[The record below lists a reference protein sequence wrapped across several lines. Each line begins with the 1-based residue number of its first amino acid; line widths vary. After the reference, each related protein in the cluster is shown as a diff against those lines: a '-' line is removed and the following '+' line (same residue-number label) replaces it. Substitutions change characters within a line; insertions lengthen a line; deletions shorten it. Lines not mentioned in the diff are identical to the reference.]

1 MERPTVRSYSIRG
14 SRITVAQRQAKTALQ
29 IVHGIEFK
37 QEIIDLKAIFPKA
50 HKVIM
55 EIGFGMGEATAI
67 IAKNHPDNAYIA
79 VDVHP
84 PGIGKLL
91 SRIDEDKLS
100 NVKVIEDVDVHPPG
114 IGKLLSRIDEDK
126 LANVKVIEDDV
137 HVVLQHMFAD
147 HCLDGIHLFFPDP
160 WPKKKHHKRR
170 IVNDGFLQL
179 IHPKLKKGGFIHIA
193 TDWVPYATSIQEV
206 FSNSDLFAG
215 GVIPK
220 PEWRPVTRFEDQ
232 GIDKDHAV
240 NDMYYVA
247 Q

>member
-29 IVHGIEFK
+29 MVHGIEFK

-50 HKVIM
+50 NKVIM

-100 NVKVIEDVDVHPPG
+100 NVKVIED
-114 IGKLLSRIDEDK
+114 
-126 LANVKVIEDDV
+126 DV
-137 HVVLQHMFAD
+137 HVVLQHMIAD
-147 HCLDGIHLFFPDP
+147 NCLDGIHLFFPDP

-193 TDWVPYATSIQEV
+193 TDWVPYAISIQEV

>member
-37 QEIIDLKAIFPKA
+37 QEVVDLKAIFPKA
-50 HKVIM
+50 NTVIM

-67 IAKNHPDNAYIA
+67 IAKNHPENAYIA

-91 SRIDEDKLS
+91 SRIDEEKLT
-100 NVKVIEDVDVHPPG
+100 
-114 IGKLLSRIDEDK
+114 
-126 LANVKVIEDDV
+126 NVKVIEDDV
-137 HVVLQHMFAD
+137 HVVLEHMIAD
-147 HCLDGIHLFFPDP
+147 HCLDGIHLYFPDP
-160 WPKKKHHKRR
+160 WPKKKHNKRR
-170 IVNDGFLQL
+170 IVNEAFLKL

-193 TDWVPYATSIQEV
+193 TDWVPYAISIQEV
-206 FSNSDLFAG
+206 FSNSDLFTG
-215 GVIPK
+215 GVIQK
-220 PEWRPVTRFEDQ
+220 PDWRPVTRFEDQ

>member
-14 SRITVAQRQAKTALQ
+14 SRITVAQRQAKSALQ
-29 IVHGIEFK
+29 MVHGIEFK

-50 HKVIM
+50 NKIIM

-91 SRIDEDKLS
+91 ARINEDKLT
-100 NVKVIEDVDVHPPG
+100 
-114 IGKLLSRIDEDK
+114 
-126 LANVKVIEDDV
+126 NVKVIEDDV
-137 HVVLQHMFAD
+137 HVVLEHMIAG
-147 HCLDGIHLFFPDP
+147 HTLDGIHLFFPDP

-179 IHPKLKKGGFIHIA
+179 IHPKLKKAGFIHIA
-193 TDWVPYATSIQEV
+193 TDWVPYAIAIQEV
-206 FSNSDLFAG
+206 FSNSDLFTG
-215 GVIPK
+215 GVIEK

-240 NDMYYVA
+240 NDMYYVV

>member
-29 IVHGIEFK
+29 MVHGIEFK

-50 HKVIM
+50 NKVIM

-67 IAKNHPDNAYIA
+67 IAKNHPENAYIA

-91 SRIDEDKLS
+91 SRIDEEKLT
-100 NVKVIEDVDVHPPG
+100 
-114 IGKLLSRIDEDK
+114 
-126 LANVKVIEDDV
+126 NVKVIEDDV
-137 HVVLQHMFAD
+137 HVVLEHMFAD
-147 HCLDGIHLFFPDP
+147 QTLDGIHLYFPDP
-160 WPKKKHHKRR
+160 WPKKKHNKRR

-193 TDWVPYATSIQEV
+193 TDWVPYAIAIQEV
-206 FSNSDLFAG
+206 FSKSDLFAG

-232 GIDKDHAV
+232 GINKDHAV
-240 NDMYYVA
+240 NDMYYTA

>member
-29 IVHGIEFK
+29 MVHGIEFK
-37 QEIIDLKAIFPKA
+37 QEIIDLKAIFPEA
-50 HKVIM
+50 NKVIM

-67 IAKNHPDNAYIA
+67 IAKNHPENAYIA

-100 NVKVIEDVDVHPPG
+100 NVKVIED
-114 IGKLLSRIDEDK
+114 
-126 LANVKVIEDDV
+126 DV
-137 HVVLQHMFAD
+137 HVVLEHMFAD
-147 HCLDGIHLFFPDP
+147 QSLDGIHLYFPDP
-160 WPKKKHHKRR
+160 WPKKKHNKRR
-170 IVNDGFLQL
+170 IVNDGFLKL
-179 IHPKLKKGGFIHIA
+179 IHPKLKKDGFIHIA
-193 TDWVPYATSIQEV
+193 TDWVPYAIAIQEV
-206 FSNSDLFAG
+206 FSKSDLFAG

-240 NDMYYVA
+240 NDMYYTA

>member
-37 QEIIDLKAIFPKA
+37 QEIIDLKAIFPRA
-50 HKVIM
+50 DKVIM

-67 IAKNHPDNAYIA
+67 IAKNHPENAYIA
-79 VDVHP
+79 
-84 PGIGKLL
+84 
-91 SRIDEDKLS
+91 
-100 NVKVIEDVDVHPPG
+100 VDVHPPG

-147 HCLDGIHLFFPDP
+147 HCLDGVHLYFPDP
-160 WPKKKHHKRR
+160 WPKKKHNKRR
-170 IVNDGFLQL
+170 IVNDGFLKL

-193 TDWVPYATSIQEV
+193 TDWVPYAISIQEV
-206 FSNSDLFAG
+206 FSNSDLFTG
-215 GVIPK
+215 GVIQK